1 MKKFG
6 CFFLSALMI
15 VPYLLLS
22 QAPMNQEADEIKPV
36 FDVLSDADA
45 IGSETLRGLKS
56 TEVRV
61 NIRELFEAVYTT
73 KASQQMARDLEDMVK
88 AGLSKWGLG
97 IVETRKGPENK
108 DWVVFEI
115 NVNIMQKKEVMPG
128 GVTYSEI
135 YFYYIDVSLRQ
146 LVRMIRNLAY
156 KSKYPVPT
164 WTQYA
169 MGSAGSVDELA
180 GFIRKAV
187 ADLSSDFLTAF
198 KFSNKR

>member
-1 MKKFG
+1 MKTF
-6 CFFLSALMI
+6 CCIFISVLCLSYFLLPQVAESH
-15 VPYLLLS
+15 
-22 QAPMNQEADEIKPV
+22 ETDEIKPA
-36 FDVLSDADA
+36 FDVLSEAGV
-45 IGSETLRGLKS
+45 IGSETLKGLKW
-56 TEVRV
+56 TEVKI
-61 NIRELFEAVYTT
+61 NIRELFASVY
-73 KASQQMARDLEDMVK
+73 APEQSQQMARDLEAMVK
-88 AGLSKWGLG
+88 SGLSKWGLG
-97 IVETRKGPENK
+97 IVETKKGPENK

-115 NVNIMQKKEVMPG
+115 NINIIQKKEVMPG

-169 MGSAGSVDELA
+169 MGSASSVDELE

-187 ADLSSDFLTAF
+187 ADLCSDFLTGF
-198 KFSNKR
+198 KFANKR

>member
-1 MKKFG
+1 MKTFCSFFIAIFILTCFG
-6 CFFLSALMI
+6 
-15 VPYLLLS
+15 LS
-22 QAPMNQEADEIKPV
+22 QNQTSQESDEIKPV
-36 FDVLSDADA
+36 FEVISDADA
-45 IGSETLRGLKS
+45 IGAETLKGLKN

-61 NIRELFEAVYTT
+61 NIRELFQAVYTT
-73 KASQQMARDLEDMVK
+73 QASQQMARDLEAMVK

-97 IVETRKGPENK
+97 IVENRKGPESK

-156 KSKYPVPT
+156 KSKYPVST

-169 MGSAGSVDELA
+169 MGSASSVDELV
-180 GFIRKAV
+180 GSIRKAV

-198 KFSNKR
+198 KFVNKR

>member
-1 MKKFG
+1 MNKFG
-6 CFFLSALMI
+6 CFFLTVLI
-15 VPYLLLS
+15 VPYFLIS
-22 QAPMNQEADEIKPV
+22 QAPKNQEADEIKPV
-36 FDVLSDADA
+36 FDVLSAADA
-45 IGSETLRGLKS
+45 IGSETLKGLKS

-73 KASQQMARDLEDMVK
+73 QASQQMARDLENMVK

-146 LVRMIRNLAY
+146 LARMIRNLAY

-169 MGSAGSVDELA
+169 MGSASSVDELA
-180 GFIRKAV
+180 GSIRKAV

-198 KFSNKR
+198 KFANKR